1 MRRRKLTKCH
11 IQPIPKQYLEDLV
24 VNATAEMLKD
34 EQSIQ
39 WIAKEMF
46 EVHQQ
51 MVKDDTLLKALTK
64 QRADALKASQN
75 LIRAMEQGIITEQTR
90 ERLVELERQIQQYD
104 FDIDREKQKN
114 YSYLSVEEIE
124 DFLQKQVMTEPKDIK
139 IRKAMIAMF
148 IREVILYDDHILVT
162 YNFTDNTE
170 PVKVNPEYIQEV
182 EQQSEKTATSFYLG
196 SFIRLSTPPRKT

>member
-1 MRRRKLTKCH
+1 MTKCH